1 MTSAAALCAAADKLT
16 PKKKTTQLKQRMN
29 AEEDGRSPLNR
40 LAIRPFSSRRHVHLL
55 MLLYGELIFLF
66 MGKSCPQFPFPSAF
80 VPMTTEN
87 IPVKFPRSTPLTF
100 DIPVFCVYNRQ
111 AR

>member
-1 MTSAAALCAAADKLT
+1 MAVRRELVYDERGGFAAADKLT

-55 MLLYGELIFLF
+55 MLLYGELFFLF
-66 MGKSCPQFPFPSAF
+66 IA
-80 VPMTTEN
+80 
-87 IPVKFPRSTPLTF
+87 
-100 DIPVFCVYNRQ
+100 
-111 AR
+111 

>member
-55 MLLYGELIFLF
+55 MLLYGELFFLF
-66 MGKSCPQFPFPSAF
+66 IA
-80 VPMTTEN
+80 
-87 IPVKFPRSTPLTF
+87 
-100 DIPVFCVYNRQ
+100 
-111 AR
+111 